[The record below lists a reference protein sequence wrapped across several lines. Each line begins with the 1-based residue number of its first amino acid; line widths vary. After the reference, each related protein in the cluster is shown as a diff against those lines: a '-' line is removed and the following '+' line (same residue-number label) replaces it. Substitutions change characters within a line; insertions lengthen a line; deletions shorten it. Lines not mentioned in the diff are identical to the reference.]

1 MEIASHNLKK
11 TNVIRSSGLLP
22 VDARRIADSIIQRS
36 VNALM
41 TATYWEIGRR
51 IVEFE
56 QGGEARAAYGA
67 QLIDRLSKDLSRRYK
82 RGVSAKNL
90 RQMRLFYLFFQH
102 VEIRQTVSGELTP
115 LGIPQTPSAEF
126 PSAKI
131 WQTLSAK
138 LRGCLI
144 FPQLLYCI
152 SYFRFVYSCK

>member
-1 MEIASHNLKK
+1 MSWSH
-11 TNVIRSSGLLP
+11 
-22 VDARRIADSIIQRS
+22 
-36 VNALM
+36 
-41 TATYWEIGRR
+41 
-51 IVEFE
+51 
-56 QGGEARAAYGA
+56 
-67 QLIDRLSKDLSRRYK
+67 
-82 RGVSAKNL
+82 
-90 RQMRLFYLFFQH
+90 YL
-102 VEIRQTVSGELTP
+102 SGELTP

>member
-1 MEIASHNLKK
+1 MESLSERTSTGYQQIHDGIIHL
-11 TNVIRSSGLLP
+11 
-22 VDARRIADSIIQRS
+22 VDSARTETVRS

-115 LGIPQTPSAEF
+115 LGIPQTPSAE
-126 PSAKI
+126 
-131 WQTLSAK
+131 
-138 LRGCLI
+138 
-144 FPQLLYCI
+144 
-152 SYFRFVYSCK
+152 

>member
-1 MEIASHNLKK
+1 MA
-11 TNVIRSSGLLP
+11 
-22 VDARRIADSIIQRS
+22 
-36 VNALM
+36 NA
-41 TATYWEIGRR
+41 

-67 QLIDRLSKDLSRRYK
+67 QLIKRLSKDLSLKDK
-82 RGVSAKNL
+82 RGLSGKNL

-138 LRGCLI
+138 S
-144 FPQLLYCI
+144 FPLP
-152 SYFRFVYSCK
+152 SRPTSVYFPLKTLTPAAFMKKRRSAVAGLFAS